1 MEQSNSSITKVFIL
15 SITFLFC
22 WCLAQFWNISYF
34 LINFS
39 SVDAWPTRR
48 APLGQPPAK
57 ISHVFQQIS
66 TATGRLIAGSV
77 IFYHIITFE
86 SIIHN
91 LSGRLIAGSGI
102 FYHLI
107 TFVWIQP
114 MTKTH
119 ELMFGGTGGVVT
131 FWPAV
136 LIVWISC
143 PSPAWDRLS
152 LCSGTTPMKDHSV
165 TRKALVPNWTV
176 IINAG
181 YIFKRVW
188 IKCLEMEK

>member
-1 MEQSNSSITKVFIL
+1 MEQSNPSITKVFIL

-39 SVDAWPTRR
+39 SVDVWPTPR

-66 TATGRLIAGSV
+66 TATGRLIAGNV
-77 IFYHIITFE
+77 NFYHIITLE
-86 SIIHN
+86 SIIHHPSSN
-91 LSGRLIAGSGI
+91 HHPSGRLIAGSGI

-119 ELMFGGTGGVVT
+119 ELVIGGTGGVVT
-131 FWPAV
+131 FLPAV

-143 PSPAWDRLS
+143 PSPAWNPLS

-165 TRKALVPNWTV
+165 TKKALVPNWTV

-181 YIFKRVW
+181 YIIRRGV
-188 IKCLEMEK
+188 